1 MGKISRWGHT
11 KIDLETPSKSELRKE
26 EREMDKQQDKFDKL
40 VDKLRKNARRKTD
53 QGSKDSG

>member
-11 KIDLETPSKSELRKE
+11 KIDLETPSKSERRKE

-40 VDKLRKNARRKTD
+40 VDKLRQNARRE